1 MGYLGNTPTNTPL
14 TGADIA
20 DDSIESADIKAGT
33 IVNSDIN
40 ASAAIVTS
48 KLSGA
53 VTSIASHG
61 LGALASLA
69 TVGTTQI
76 DNDSVTGAK
85 LNPALVTGD
94 VIYAD
99 GTDTITR
106 LAKPASPAGEVLTFA
121 TSASAPSW
129 VAPAGGGKCLAV
141 VQSTKTDTLSTT
153 SATPVTT
160 GLAVTTGTLTSGSKV
175 LIQVTINMG
184 NSTSEQRT
192 QCSLWNGATQLFLG
206 DSGTGHQSSAW
217 MRSMDAYSIYNI
229 SFMYLHSPGVTTA
242 QTYTV
247 KFNAS
252 SGDTITQWIN
262 RAHGEDSNSGR
273 TASSIT
279 AMEIG
284 A

>member
-14 TGADIA
+14 TGADIT

-40 ASAAIVTS
+40 ASAAIAQSKLVDIVNADVDASAAIATS

-106 LAKPASPAGEVLTFA
+106 LAKPASPAG
-121 TSASAPSW
+121 
-129 VAPAGGGKCLAV
+129 
-141 VQSTKTDTLSTT
+141 
-153 SATPVTT
+153 
-160 GLAVTTGTLTSGSKV
+160 
-175 LIQVTINMG
+175 
-184 NSTSEQRT
+184 
-192 QCSLWNGATQLFLG
+192 
-206 DSGTGHQSSAW
+206 
-217 MRSMDAYSIYNI
+217 
-229 SFMYLHSPGVTTA
+229 
-242 QTYTV
+242 
-247 KFNAS
+247 
-252 SGDTITQWIN
+252 
-262 RAHGEDSNSGR
+262 
-273 TASSIT
+273 
-279 AMEIG
+279 
-284 A
+284 

>member
-1 MGYLGNTPTNTPL
+1 MPQLDFDGANSKISADKIQGQSGTTVTIPAGHNLAGDGSGLTSLPAANLTGTVADARISTLTASKL
-14 TGADIA
+14 TGALP
-20 DDSIESADIKAGT
+20 
-33 IVNSDIN
+33 
-40 ASAAIVTS
+40 AIDGS
-48 KLSGA
+48 NL
-53 VTSIASHG
+53 
-61 LGALASLA
+61 
-69 TVGTTQI
+69 
-76 DNDSVTGAK
+76 TG
-85 LNPALVTGD
+85 V
-94 VIYAD
+94 
-99 GTDTITR
+99 
-106 LAKPASPAGEVLTFA
+106 S
-121 TSASAPSW
+121 
-129 VAPAGGGKCLAV
+129 GGGKCLAV
-141 VQSTKTDTLSTT
+141 VQSIKTDTHSTT

-217 MRSMDAYSIYNI
+217 FRSWQQYAIYNI

-262 RAHGEDSNSGR
+262 RAHGESGDSGR

>member
-1 MGYLGNTPTNTPL
+1 MSEIKVDKISPQSGTELTLGDASDDFLLPNNAELIAQSGSTITIAS
-14 TGADIA
+14 GATLA
-20 DDSIESADIKAGT
+20 NAGT
-33 IVNSDIN
+33 
-40 ASAAIVTS
+40 
-48 KLSGA
+48 
-53 VTSIASHG
+53 
-61 LGALASLA
+61 A
-69 TVGTTQI
+69 TG
-76 DNDSVTGAK
+76 
-85 LNPALVTGD
+85 
-94 VIYAD
+94 
-99 GTDTITR
+99 
-106 LAKPASPAGEVLTFA
+106 F
-121 TSASAPSW
+121 
-129 VAPAGGGKCLAV
+129 GGGKCLAV

-217 MRSMDAYSIYNI
+217 FRSWQQYAIYNI

-252 SGDTITQWIN
+252 SPDTITQWIN
-262 RAHGEDSNSGR
+262 RAHAESGDSGR